1 LREENH
7 KKLSPSEF
15 GSEDKMK
22 IAVLGSGNG
31 ACATAADWSLHGH
44 KVRMFDFK
52 EFTRVLKAIEAQGGI
67 YAEGDVNG
75 FAEIEHVGTDIKKT
89 LDGIDLIIA
98 VGPSYSSEP
107 FANAVKDVIN
117 EKQVYILSPG
127 SNGGAL
133 VTKKIFDKTDSAKN
147 VVIAETSTLPY
158 ASRNTEPG
166 YVKVYLKLIGG
177 LYLAAIPHSE
187 TERVLKLFQQVYP
200 HTEAAQNLF
209 QTMLQN
215 ANPVI
220 HPSVTLLNAGL
231 IERTHGDFLFYEEG
245 VTPAVGRLMEAID
258 KERVEIGEK
267 LGVRIIPDPE
277 LGVMQGY
284 MTEANYSTGYSK
296 ASGFKGIRAQSELN
310 HRYLHEDAG
319 YGLVFLLELAKSIGL
334 ETPHINSVLD
344 IASIVAQRDYRKEA
358 ARTLKGIGYTIE
370 EVKKL

>member
-1 LREENH
+1 
-7 KKLSPSEF
+7 
-15 GSEDKMK
+15 MK

-44 KVRMFDFK
+44 KVRMFDF
-52 EFTRVLKAIEAQGGI
+52 EGFTRVLEAVEAQRGI

-75 FAEIEHVGTDIKKT
+75 FAAIEYAGTDIEKT
-89 LDGIDLIIA
+89 IDGTDLIIV

-107 FANAVKDVIN
+107 FANAVKDIIS

-133 VTKKIFDKTDSAKN
+133 VTRKIFEKADNAKN

-177 LYLAAIPHSE
+177 LYLAAIPHSA
-187 TERVLKLFQQVYP
+187 TERALKLFQQVYP
-200 HTEAAQNLF
+200 GTVAAKNLF

-215 ANPVI
+215 GNPVI
-220 HPSVTLLNAGL
+220 HPSVTLLNAAL
-231 IERTHGDFLFYEEG
+231 IERTQGDFLFYEEG

-258 KERVEIGEK
+258 QERVEIGER

-277 LGVMQGY
+277 LGVIQGY
-284 MTEANYSTGYSK
+284 MTDASYSPGYSQ
-296 ASGFKGIRAQSELN
+296 APGFKGIRAQGELD

-319 YGLVFLLELAKSIGL
+319 YGLVFLLNLAKSIGV

-358 ARTLKGIGYTIE
+358 VRTLEGIGYTVE
-370 EVKKL
+370 EVNKL

>member
-1 LREENH
+1 
-7 KKLSPSEF
+7 
-15 GSEDKMK
+15 MK

-44 KVRMFDFK
+44 EVRMFDFDA
-52 EFTRVLKAIEAQGGI
+52 FTKVLEAIEAQGGI
-67 YAEGDVNG
+67 YAEGDVDG
-75 FAEIEHVGTDIKKT
+75 FAKIEYAGTDIKKT
-89 LDGIDLIIA
+89 IDGAVLIIP

-117 EKQVYILSPG
+117 EKQIYILSPG

-133 VTKKIFDKTDSAKN
+133 VTKKIFDETDNAKS

-158 ASRNTEPG
+158 AARNTKPG
-166 YVKVYLKLIGG
+166 SVKVYLKLIGG
-177 LYLAAIPHSE
+177 LYLAAIPHSQ

-200 HTEAAQNLF
+200 YTEAAKNLF

-215 ANPVI
+215 GNPVI
-220 HPSVTLLNAGL
+220 HPAVTLLNAAL

-245 VTPAVGRLMEAID
+245 VTPAVGRVMEAID
-258 KERVEIGEK
+258 KERVKIGEK
-267 LGVRIIPDPE
+267 LGVRVIQDPE
-277 LGVMQGY
+277 LGVTQGY

-296 ASGFKGIRAQSELN
+296 APGFKGIRAQSELN
-310 HRYLHEDAG
+310 YRYLHEDAG
-319 YGLVFLLELAKSIGL
+319 YGLVFLLELAKSLGV

-358 ARTLKGIGYTIE
+358 VRTLKGIGYTIE
-370 EVKKL
+370 EVNKL

>member
-1 LREENH
+1 
-7 KKLSPSEF
+7 
-15 GSEDKMK
+15 MK

-31 ACATAADWSLHGH
+31 GCATAADWSLHGH

-52 EFTRVLKAIEAQGGI
+52 EFTHVLKAIEEQGGI

-75 FAEIEHVGTDIKKT
+75 FAEIEHVGTDINKT
-89 LDGIDLIIA
+89 IDGADLIIA

-107 FANAVKDVIN
+107 FANAVKDVVS
-117 EKQVYILSPG
+117 EKQIYILSPG

-133 VTKKIFDKTDSAKN
+133 VTKKIFDKTDNAKK

-158 ASRNTEPG
+158 ACRNTEPG
-166 YVKVYLKLIGG
+166 YVKVYLKVIGG
-177 LYLAAIPHSE
+177 LYLAAIPHGE

-200 HTEAAQNLF
+200 HTEAAKNLF

-220 HPSVTLLNAGL
+220 HPAVTLLNAGL

-245 VTPAVGRLMEAID
+245 VTPAVGRVMEAID
-258 KERVEIGEK
+258 QERVEIGEK

-284 MTEANYSTGYSK
+284 MTEASYSPGYSK
-296 ASGFKGIRAQSELN
+296 APGFKGIRAQCELN

-319 YGLVFLLELAKSIGL
+319 YGLVFLLDLAKSIGV

-344 IASIVAQRDYRKEA
+344 IASIVSQRDYRKEA
-358 ARTLKGIGYTIE
+358 VRTLKGIGYSIE

>member
-1 LREENH
+1 
-7 KKLSPSEF
+7 
-15 GSEDKMK
+15 MK
-22 IAVLGSGNG
+22 IAILGSGNG

-44 KVRMFDFK
+44 IVRMFDF
-52 EFTRVLKAIEAQGGI
+52 EAFTRVLKAIDAQGGI
-67 YAEGDVNG
+67 HAEGDVDG
-75 FAEIEHVGTDIKKT
+75 FAEIEYAGTDIKKT
-89 LDGIDLIIA
+89 IDEADLIIA

-107 FANAVKDVIN
+107 FANAVKDFIS
-117 EKQVYILSPG
+117 EKQIYILSPG
-127 SNGGAL
+127 TNGGAL
-133 VTKKIFDKTDSAKN
+133 VTKKIFDKTDNAKN

-177 LYLAAIPHSE
+177 LYLAAIPHIE

-200 HTEAAQNLF
+200 HTEAAKNLF

-215 ANPVI
+215 ANTVI
-220 HPSVTLLNAGL
+220 HPAVTLLNAAL

-267 LGVRIIPDPE
+267 LGVKIIPDPE

-284 MTEANYSTGYSK
+284 MTEASYSPGYSK
-296 ASGFKGIRAQSELN
+296 APGFKGIRAQSTLN

-319 YGLVFLLELAKSIGL
+319 YGLVFLLDLAKSIGV
-334 ETPHINSVLD
+334 ETPHINSILD

-358 ARTLKGIGYTIE
+358 VRTLKGIGYSIE